1 MAEDKKANVEEVEH
15 ALEGHCVG
23 QQAHLKHRYIERVS
37 QSALSSKNYLYGNV
51 YKHKGS
57 PGKGY

>member
-1 MAEDKKANVEEVEH
+1 MAEDKQANVEEVEH

-23 QQAHLKHRYIERVS
+23 EQAHLKEFYMLTAQH
-37 QSALSSKNYLYGNV
+37 LSSLNHLYGNV
-51 YKHKGS
+51 QKNKGS